1 MAFQPTYKDLL
12 KYWLVIVL
20 IVMVLGAAAGKLGQ
34 ARLTASPSLFI
45 MDQQTKAHIVN
56 RLDKDDQRMDK
67 LDNRITTVEKRV
79 DQFGNRH

>member
-20 IVMVLGAAAGKLGQ
+20 IVMVLGALAGKVGQ
-34 ARLTASPSLFI
+34 ARLSSAPSMFI
-45 MDQQTKAHIVN
+45 MDQQTKTHIVN

-67 LDNRITTVEKRV
+67 LDTRITTVEKRV
-79 DQFGNRH
+79 DQIDNHQ